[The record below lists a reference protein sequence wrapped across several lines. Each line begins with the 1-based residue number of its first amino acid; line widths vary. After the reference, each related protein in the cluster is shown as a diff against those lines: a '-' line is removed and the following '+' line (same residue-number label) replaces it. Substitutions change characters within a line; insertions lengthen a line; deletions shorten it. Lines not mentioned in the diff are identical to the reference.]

1 MLFVCLGFS
10 TRVFFVLGFLL
21 VLVLDDRFLE
31 VSLSESLGVG
41 PAGSS
46 ADEMIGEGGRDVIV
60 AIKVSE

>member
-1 MLFVCLGFS
+1 MV
-10 TRVFFVLGFLL
+10 
-21 VLVLDDRFLE
+21 DDRFLE
-31 VSLSESLGVG
+31 VTLSESLGME

>member
-1 MLFVCLGFS
+1 MV
-10 TRVFFVLGFLL
+10 
-21 VLVLDDRFLE
+21 DDRFLE
-31 VSLSESLGVG
+31 VTLSESLGVG